1 MSSEKFGF
9 RSNTGDTVFTG
20 LLAASSGHELRH
32 LSGTTS
38 ARARR
43 MSTEERNLVLLKRK
57 LRNRASAVRSR
68 KRRLAIIEQLYA
80 QLIEL
85 SLLASR
91 LEERLRALELGRLR
105 MESFANHSSEVGES
119 EYWEES
125 VPFQEEFYM
134 GEPVVLLFDSSPLLA
149 KSFADW
155 SVSPSDLE
163 LENYFSLDLNYPNN
177 SI

>member
-1 MSSEKFGF
+1 MSSEKSGF
-9 RSNTGDTVFTG
+9 KENTRETMFCT
-20 LLAASSGHELRH
+20 LHSASSERETRDLK
-32 LSGTTS
+32 GTTS

-43 MSTEERNLVLLKRK
+43 MSAEERNLVLLKRK

-68 KRRLAIIEQLYA
+68 KRRLAVIERLYG

-91 LEERLRALELGRLR
+91 LEERLRALELERPRL
-105 MESFANHSSEVGES
+105 ESVTNDSLGVVEHKYGQL
-119 EYWEES
+119 
-125 VPFQEEFYM
+125 VPFQEDFYM
-134 GEPVVLLFDSSPLLA
+134 GEPLVLLFDSSPLLQ

-155 SVSPSDLE
+155 SASLSDLE
-163 LENYFSLDLNYPNN
+163 LENYFSLDLSYPNN